1 MTLTPAQI
9 DHIAN
14 DLKSL
19 IRVEKKSKKVKKLD
33 GGFYK
38 SVVDALETL
47 RSEAEKH
54 LKNQDISNYI
64 NINNRIQE
72 IERDFKDFFQRRF
85 SKMAILSLY
94 ELDSDLMNSLT
105 GEEREFV
112 TRLHNMMQDE
122 FNKLLLKE
130 RVQHEEEQE
139 ASQVAAEAEGEQEED
154 EAGEPAKK
162 EVAAKPGKGYV
173 LVRIVGDQPPIAQP
187 ERDYYLHDNDLVY
200 LPENFAALLIKR
212 KTAVRVNIGK

>member
-38 SVVDALETL
+38 GIVDALETL
-47 RSEAEKH
+47 RAESERH
-54 LKNQDISNYI
+54 LKNQEISDYI

-122 FNKLLLKE
+122 YNRLLLKE
-130 RVQHEEEQE
+130 RVVKEEEFE
-139 ASQVAAEAEGEQEED
+139 APLVESEERGEEAEVKTVEQETPQES
-154 EAGEPAKK
+154 AGND
-162 EVAAKPGKGYV
+162 YI

-200 LPENFAALLIKR
+200 LPEKFADLLVRR
-212 KTAVRVNIGK
+212 KTAVRVNIRK

>member
-9 DHIAN
+9 DHIVN

-19 IRVEKKSKKVKKLD
+19 IRVEKKSKKVKKLEAS
-33 GGFYK
+33 FYK
-38 SVVDALETL
+38 GVVEALETL
-47 RSEAEKH
+47 RSESETH

-64 NINNRIQE
+64 SINNRIQE

-85 SKMAILSLY
+85 SKMAVLSMY

-105 GEEREFV
+105 GEERDFM
-112 TRLHNMMQDE
+112 TRLHNMVQDE
-122 FNKLLLKE
+122 YNKLLLKE
-130 RVQHEEEQE
+130 RVLKEEYPEEESSPEITSEEAVGETTDAQKQE
-139 ASQVAAEAEGEQEED
+139 APEE
-154 EAGEPAKK
+154 KS
-162 EVAAKPGKGYV
+162 YT

-200 LPENFAALLIKR
+200 LPEKFAELLIKR
-212 KTAVRVNIGK
+212 KTAVKVSLGQ

>member
-38 SVVDALETL
+38 GVVDALETL
-47 RSEAEKH
+47 RSESEKH
-54 LKNQDISNYI
+54 LKNQDISSYI
-64 NINNRIQE
+64 NINNRIQD

-112 TRLHNMMQDE
+112 IRLHNMMQDE
-122 FNKLLLKE
+122 FNRLLLKE
-130 RVQHEEEQE
+130 RVAHEEEVEEPELQPADEKEEPVRQQE
-139 ASQVAAEAEGEQEED
+139 IRETHEQAAE
-154 EAGEPAKK
+154 KK
-162 EVAAKPGKGYV
+162 FI

-200 LPENFAALLIKR
+200 LPENFAELLVKR
-212 KTAVRVNIGK
+212 KTAVKVNIRI

>member
-9 DHIAN
+9 DRIAN

-19 IRVEKKSKKVKKLD
+19 IRVEKKSRKVKKLES
-33 GGFYK
+33 GFYK
-38 SVVDALETL
+38 GVVDALETL
-47 RSEAEKH
+47 RSEAEVH

-85 SKMAILSLY
+85 SKMAVLSMY

-105 GEEREFV
+105 GEERDFM
-112 TRLHNMMQDE
+112 TRLHNMVQDE
-122 FNKLLLKE
+122 YNKLLLKE
-130 RVQHEEEQE
+130 KPVKEELTEELQPSPE
-139 ASQVAAEAEGEQEED
+139 REIKGTPEEPVESEKPEAE
-154 EAGEPAKK
+154 K
-162 EVAAKPGKGYV
+162 ENSYS
-173 LVRIVGDQPPIAQP
+173 LVRIIGDQPPIAQP

-200 LPENFAALLIKR
+200 LPEKFAELLVKR
-212 KTAVRVNIGK
+212 KSAVKVNLGK

>member
-9 DHIAN
+9 DRVAN
-14 DLKSL
+14 DLRSL

-33 GGFYK
+33 SGFYK
-38 SVVDALETL
+38 DVVDALETL
-47 RSEAEKH
+47 RSESEKH
-54 LKNQDISNYI
+54 LKNQEISSYI

-85 SKMAILSLY
+85 GKMAVLSLY

-105 GEEREFV
+105 GEERDFV

-122 FNKLLLKE
+122 YNRLLLKK
-130 RVQHEEEQE
+130 RVSHEDEEGEGQVSPELEGESAPEIQEEQSPGQ
-139 ASQVAAEAEGEQEED
+139 AVEEITLT
-154 EAGEPAKK
+154 
-162 EVAAKPGKGYV
+162 
-173 LVRIVGDQPPIAQP
+173 LVRIIGDQPPIAQP

-200 LPENFAALLIKR
+200 LPEKFAELLIKR
-212 KTAVRVNIGK
+212 KNAVRVHVRQ